1 MHVRDIKPPSAID
14 TEALYHAYERAC
26 PPTRARFLTF
36 RRSYKGQS
44 INAIVDSFRDAGC
57 ARLHILPSLDLV
69 TVMLTGIQAPS
80 IRRNEAGVEV
90 AEPFALEAKFFV
102 ESRLLNRDV
111 QLMLE
116 GVDKHNN
123 LFGTLIHPAGI
134 ISVEL
139 VKQGY
144 ARTVDWSL
152 KMAKFQPQLQAAERD
167 AKSGR
172 VRLWK
177 DYVAPVSSVAALS
190 SSSREWSAKIVEIV
204 SGDLFV
210 VRDASVTPPVDRR
223 VSLSSVRAPRMGGK
237 DKADEPWA
245 WQSREFFR
253 EKFIGR
259 SARLTVDYTRE
270 VVPGDAST
278 SRMFVTA
285 MVEGK
290 NVAEVMAH
298 EGLVTGQKHRTDDE
312 RSPAYDLILTAEK
325 AAMASKKNIHSSQ
338 PPPSRRPVSDV
349 SADVARAK
357 QFLPFLTRGGD
368 RIKAVVEH
376 VVNGARFKLLIPKE
390 YCVVSFVL
398 SGVRCPQ
405 PPRGADSPG
414 EEFGIDALNF
424 TRDRCLQHDVE
435 VVVETQDRGGSFI
448 GSLYVGGKNLST
460 MLLKEGLAYLG
471 PTFYPERVSDS
482 DQLQQAEDAAKAA
495 KVLAPICPSVPA
507 APLTRCAVAGVR
519 QVGRARRR
527 RGGRRCRRRR
537 LVHRP
542 VHFRRSRCFHVRR
555 SAALPAQP
563 S

>member
-1 MHVRDIKPPSAID
+1 MSRTLH
-14 TEALYHAYERAC
+14 
-26 PPTRARFLTF
+26 LTPC
-36 RRSYKGQS
+36 RSYKGQS
-44 INAIVDSFRDAGC
+44 LNAIVDSFRDAGC
-57 ARLHILPSLDLV
+57 ARVHILPSLDLV

-80 IRRNEAGVEV
+80 IKRNEAGAEV

-134 ISVEL
+134 ISIEL
-139 VKQGY
+139 VKQGF
-144 ARTVDWSL
+144 ARTMDWSL
-152 KMAKFQPQLQAAERD
+152 KMARYQPQLQAAERE
-167 AKSGR
+167 AKGAR
-172 VRLWK
+172 LRLWK
-177 DYVAPVSSVAALS
+177 DYTPPPSSVAALS
-190 SSSREWSAKIVEIV
+190 SSSREWSAKIVEVI

-210 VRDASVTPPVDRR
+210 VRDSSVSPPIDRR

-237 DKADEPWA
+237 DKQDEAWA

-259 SARLTVDYTRE
+259 SAKLSVDYTRE

-285 MVEGK
+285 LVEGK

-298 EGLVTGQKHRTDDE
+298 EGLVTAQKHRTDDE

-325 AAMASKKNIHSSQ
+325 AALASKKNIHSTA

-349 SADVARAK
+349 SADVSRAK
-357 QFLPFLTRGGD
+357 QFLPFLTRDGE

-405 PPRGADSPG
+405 PPRGAESPG
-414 EEFGIDALNF
+414 EEFGVDALNF
-424 TRDRCLQHDVE
+424 TRDNCLQHNVE
-435 VVVETQDRGGSFI
+435 ILVETQDRGGSFI
-448 GSLYVGGKNLST
+448 GSLYVNGRNLSSL
-460 MLLKEGLAYLG
+460 LLKEGLAYLG
-471 PTFYPERVSDS
+471 PTFYPDRVADA
-482 DQLQQAEDAAKAA
+482 DELQRAQDAAKAA
-495 KVLAPICPSVPA
+495 KVTYSFCSYVDMCRHQSCDFFLAVEGIC
-507 APLTRCAVAGVR
+507 
-519 QVGRARRR
+519 QMGRACCRHRR
-527 RGGRRCRRRR
+527 
-537 LVHRP
+537 
-542 VHFRRSRCFHVRR
+542 
-555 SAALPAQP
+555 
-563 S
+563 